1 MGFLLIFLGLGSRE
15 IVLANSLLLYS
26 LSFTPY
32 GAGPSLTSVPWSH
45 GFDSISF
52 QKEKSFCHCM
62 KPCCLPDLP
71 IHHPNTPTHPSF
83 PKIYDKCWNEI
94 RNCRECLTS
103 LATCHWRTAPCIF
116 LLVWHFHTSLI
127 SFCTFLLIGWL
138 NLITF
143 TLLCPMICNLGTST
157 QSIIFY
163 NDSIMGLVT
172 KNSPYTH
179 TPRLFIL
186 THEEYGACPR

>member
-116 LLVWHFHTSLI
+116 LLCDIFIFPNFFLHILAHRLVKSHNFH
-127 SFCTFLLIGWL
+127 SFVSHDL
-138 NLITF
+138 
-143 TLLCPMICNLGTST
+143 
-157 QSIIFY
+157 
-163 NDSIMGLVT
+163 
-172 KNSPYTH
+172 
-179 TPRLFIL
+179 
-186 THEEYGACPR
+186 